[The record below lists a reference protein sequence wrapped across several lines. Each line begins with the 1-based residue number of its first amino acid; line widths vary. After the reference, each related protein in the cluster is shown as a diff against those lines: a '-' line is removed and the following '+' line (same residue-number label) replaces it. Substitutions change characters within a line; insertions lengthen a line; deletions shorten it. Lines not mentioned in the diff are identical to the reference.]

1 MLLTIKQRLE
11 RIPYP
16 IRTVSAEEAKTEC
29 AQNGGTVLDV
39 REAAER
45 EKSPVEGSLHIPRGV
60 LEMQALERFKDAD
73 TPLYL
78 HCASGARAKLAAEQL
93 IALGYQNVTAI
104 SCELAAVQSALGS

>member
-16 IRTVSAEEAKTEC
+16 IRTVTAEEAKAEC

-39 REAAER
+39 REATER
-45 EKSPVEGSLHIPRGV
+45 DNSPVDGSLHIPRGV
-60 LEMQALERFKDAD
+60 LEMQALEKFKDAD

-78 HCASGARAKLAAEQL
+78 HCASGARAQLAAEQL
-93 IALGYQNVTAI
+93 IALGYQHVSAI
-104 SCELAAVQSALGS
+104 SCELPAVQRALGD